1 MKTERSEP
9 HEYRIV
15 SEMNP
20 NNAINLLNPSAN
32 RVFQVVDYEDEELRE
47 ELEALPAGKLVELQ
61 LDRIGGRA
69 NVWQARRPANVASL
83 TP

>member
-9 HEYRIV
+9 HEYRVID
-15 SEMNP
+15 EMNT
-20 NNAINLLNPSAN
+20 NDAMNLLNPSAN
-32 RVFQVVDYEDEELRE
+32 RVFQVVDYEDTKLRE
-47 ELEALPAGKLVELQ
+47 ELATLPAGKLVELK

-69 NVWQARRPANVASL
+69 NVWRARRPENVASL

>member
-15 SEMNP
+15 KEMNT

-32 RVFQVVDYEDEELRE
+32 RVFQVVDYEDEKLRE
-47 ELEALPAGKLVELQ
+47 ELATLPAGKLVELQ

>member
-9 HEYRIV
+9 HEYRVID
-15 SEMNP
+15 EMNT
-20 NNAINLLNPSAN
+20 NDAMNLLNPSAN
-32 RVFQVVDYEDEELRE
+32 RVFQVVDYEDTELRE
-47 ELEALPAGKLVELQ
+47 ELATLPAGKLVELK

-69 NVWQARRPANVASL
+69 NVWRARRPENVASL